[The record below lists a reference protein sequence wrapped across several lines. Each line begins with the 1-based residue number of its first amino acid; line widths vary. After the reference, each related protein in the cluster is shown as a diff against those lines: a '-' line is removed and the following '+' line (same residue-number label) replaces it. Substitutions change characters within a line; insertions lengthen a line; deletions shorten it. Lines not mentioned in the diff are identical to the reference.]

1 MATVTHEIKHALVF
15 IESSGGLTPHQV
27 DIAYISDEFDNDI
40 SDCVSGCNLERLE
53 DYFFTDG
60 YANKEKSYNQTKAV
74 GELFDMMGLAI
85 SKVEIIDNNA
95 NFLFKNSSSNSVSIG
110 IIKNKLLL
118 GSIQTFREF
127 IFFLIDIK
135 IILAMGF
142 IFISMFFSIKALS
155 FDKFSLVIPILTG
168 VNFLVTL
175 VVGHIFFKDELALTG
190 YIGILFILIGIY
202 LLGVGK

>member
-1 MATVTHEIKHALVF
+1 MNSILIF
-15 IESSGGLTPHQV
+15 SFL
-27 DIAYISDEFDNDI
+27 
-40 SDCVSGCNLERLE
+40 
-53 DYFFTDG
+53 
-60 YANKEKSYNQTKAV
+60 YAIFNV
-74 GELFDMMGLAI
+74 MGA
-85 SKVEIIDNNA
+85 A
-95 NFLFKNSSSNSVSIG
+95 

-175 VVGHIFFKDELALTG
+175 VVGYIFFKDELALTG

>member
-1 MATVTHEIKHALVF
+1 MNNILIF
-15 IESSGGLTPHQV
+15 SFL
-27 DIAYISDEFDNDI
+27 
-40 SDCVSGCNLERLE
+40 
-53 DYFFTDG
+53 
-60 YANKEKSYNQTKAV
+60 YAIFNV
-74 GELFDMMGLAI
+74 MGA
-85 SKVEIIDNNA
+85 A
-95 NFLFKNSSSNSVSIG
+95 

-175 VVGHIFFKDELALTG
+175 AVGHIFFKDELALTG
-190 YIGILFILIGIY
+190 YIGILFIVIGIY